1 MARFFVFAI
10 YFLFLAVTSVLL
22 FGPALNGMNDD
33 SIVVWLT
40 SGIGGTTPTAIT
52 AYTSIFYGF
61 ILKFFYSI
69 DQGVGWHG
77 LIQLFLVIS
86 GGSVLASMSLEKGKL
101 KQRNIFYFLILVLS
115 IFVIW
120 FSPRPTFTVT
130 GIFIGFVAFSIY
142 LSMLNKPL
150 NKKIFFFSGFLL
162 IFSYFLRPEASY
174 LAIGFGLLNV
184 FIYLLFFDSFSKKQL
199 AKIFVFLT
207 PIAFIVLLDSVA
219 TSIVKQQSKAWANY
233 LEFNELNFKLDTNPS
248 ELVFYKKLENGE
260 IPNVDW
266 TSVEAVL
273 YQKNAYFDN
282 KVFSS
287 EVLRIATDTASES
300 IGIVGVI
307 NSSFFETLSR
317 AEMYLKESVGFL
329 VLILILITLY
339 FLVEMK
345 TRVKLTILT
354 TNITLLFFVFY
365 YFSAVSRLPARVHLP
380 LIFGVSVLLLV
391 VLLDHKYQKKYLANF
406 LLLSSSAILIFSL
419 VFGQNGV
426 LQIGQTNVVNRSN
439 IEQAILKL
447 NQLDSDG
454 KYVGLL
460 EAFSLEAMLAYGSPK
475 ISEDIDYLTS
485 GWMTFSPPWY
495 EKRNSLDLLKNNP
508 YEALAKQ
515 PGVYWVS
522 DPVTAEVLNMY
533 MNDREIF
540 RKNKCAV
547 ADLHRGLKVYTYQS
561 EKICED

>member
-1 MARFFVFAI
+1 M
-10 YFLFLAVTSVLL
+10 
-22 FGPALNGMNDD
+22 
-33 SIVVWLT
+33 
-40 SGIGGTTPTAIT
+40 
-52 AYTSIFYGF
+52 
-61 ILKFFYSI
+61 
-69 DQGVGWHG
+69 
-77 LIQLFLVIS
+77 
-86 GGSVLASMSLEKGKL
+86 
-101 KQRNIFYFLILVLS
+101 
-115 IFVIW
+115 
-120 FSPRPTFTVT
+120 
-130 GIFIGFVAFSIY
+130 
-142 LSMLNKPL
+142 
-150 NKKIFFFSGFLL
+150 
-162 IFSYFLRPEASY
+162 
-174 LAIGFGLLNV
+174 
-184 FIYLLFFDSFSKKQL
+184 
-199 AKIFVFLT
+199 
-207 PIAFIVLLDSVA
+207 
-219 TSIVKQQSKAWANY
+219 
-233 LEFNELNFKLDTNPS
+233 
-248 ELVFYKKLENGE
+248 
-260 IPNVDW
+260 
-266 TSVEAVL
+266 
-273 YQKNAYFDN
+273 
-282 KVFSS
+282 
-287 EVLRIATDTASES
+287 RIATDSASES

-345 TRVKLTILT
+345 TRVKFAFLT

-380 LIFGVSVLLLV
+380 LIFGVSILLLV

-475 ISEDIDYLTS
+475 ISDDIDYLTS